1 MNWPNGLTLARLVLG
16 PIVLVTLLSAGVR
29 LSFCLFVIAM
39 LTDLYDGY
47 LARRSNRVTEFGKL
61 MDPLADKV
69 LVGLVLVGFV
79 ILDLPYVPL
88 WMVATVLGRELLIL
102 GCRTGVLK
110 SGEGFVTSRI
120 ARLKTAAQMIW
131 IALILL
137 YLSIPAP
144 GSGDTQAPAAGP
156 VNAVLW
162 GLGVVVVALTV
173 VSGIEYLLNGRGIAR
188 AHGAAAVSPDG
199 RGGMP

>member
-1 MNWPNGLTLARLVLG
+1 MNWPNGLTVARLVLG
-16 PIVLVTLLSAGVR
+16 PVVLATLLSGGVR
-29 LSFCLFVIAM
+29 LSFWLFVIAM
-39 LTDLYDGY
+39 LTDLCDGY

-69 LVGLVLVGFV
+69 LVGLVLAGFV
-79 ILDLPYVPL
+79 IVDLPYVPL

-137 YLSIPAP
+137 HLSLPAP
-144 GSGDTQAPAAGP
+144 GGGGVRAQADSPL
-156 VNAVLW
+156 NTVLW
-162 GLGVVVVALTV
+162 GLGIVVVALTV

-188 AHGAAAVSPDG
+188 AHAAAPAGPGG

>member
-1 MNWPNGLTLARLVLG
+1 MNWPNGLTVARLVLG

-88 WMVATVLGRELLIL
+88 WMVVTVLGRELLIL

-137 YLSIPAP
+137 YLSLPAP
-144 GSGDTQAPAAGP
+144 GVTGGAPAAGP
-156 VNAVLW
+156 INAALW
-162 GLGVVVVALTV
+162 GVGVVVVALTV
-173 VSGIEYLLNGRGIAR
+173 VSGVEYLLNGRGISR
-188 AHGAAAVSPDG
+188 AHGAAPASSDG
-199 RGGMP
+199 GGGVP